1 MPFLFHY
8 REIIYNRHTMKQ
20 RKLFIAL
27 LVTLLV
33 MPTVVNA
40 AAFSAVAPSGQTL
53 YYTIRNGEAWV
64 CFPSSTSNTYWG
76 TWTKPTGDLVI
87 PSVVNN
93 GDITY
98 DVTGIWSYAFYE
110 CDGLTSVSI
119 PSSVTSIGQMAFGKC
134 WGITN
139 LIVPATVTE
148 INSGA
153 FTQVKSVSYDGSATG
168 SPWGAINLN
177 SYYEDGLYYTSSSKD
192 SLVAADASLSAVVVP
207 NEVKYI
213 GQYAFYGCE
222 NMTSVQLGSNL
233 NTIAANAFSECLSLS
248 TINLPDSLKSIGS
261 NAFKDCYSITNIII
275 PESVES
281 LQSGCFANCL
291 SLTTVYFNAEHC
303 YGVEGVF
310 TGCGSITE
318 VIIGDGVKEI
328 PDYLC
333 KGMGG
338 LTTVIIPPSVTSIGV
353 SAFQNCANL
362 SSVGFSNG
370 LKTIGN
376 SAFEGCSTLDAINI
390 PNSVTNIGASA
401 FKNCSSL
408 NEVVLSDSL
417 CFIAES
423 LFFQCNLS
431 SGIVLPESIVNIAH
445 FAFYGTNLP
454 QLVIPDAV
462 SNIDYYAFAY
472 CHSLTK
478 AIIGNGVSA
487 LGESVFE
494 SSYNLNSV
502 IFKRSVPP
510 SIIQSHPPFTNCH
523 PTIYIPCGTQNSYL
537 GRWGINYSFQE
548 ALGFS
553 FTANAESNGYVDYSN
568 YVACDSTV
576 TVSASSDYGYVFSH
590 WSDGDYSSSRTL
602 HLEGDSSITAYFS
615 KQEFYISGLVE
626 ESDMGYV
633 LGNGYVSYLDTATL
647 VAMANHGYHFERW
660 YKINNTGYYG
670 NSIVTI
676 SYDDTLRVK
685 ASGSQTYYA
694 SFLPDIYTISLVSDN
709 TTGSGSCSGD
719 GEYEYPT
726 TVAIMSTPDYG
737 YRFSHWNDGDTNN
750 PRVIALTQDTLF
762 TAYYT
767 KDTFAVY
774 ITYDSTK
781 GTVAGDTA
789 VAYGDSATLSATPH
803 YGYHFSHWNIYRYQ
817 GSQLMAIDMVEDSTA
832 MVQALGNIA
841 IEAVFDRELFEV
853 SLLPNIDGRG
863 LADTV
868 FEYYMLETMIEAVPN
883 YGYHFS
889 HWSDGDS
896 TNPRLIVVTSDTS
909 FTAVYEPDL
918 FTLTLSSFDN
928 SLGTVVGAGT
938 YSYGDTVEIVAIPA
952 EHYHLAYWLSSGYT
966 YSYYYDNPQSVVIT
980 RDMTLQAYFDINT
993 YTVSAQVDDVANG
1006 TVAGSGTYT
1015 YPSAATLTATAYS
1028 GYHFSH
1034 WSNGMLNNPYTL
1046 AVTRDTSI
1054 TAIFIATGERY
1065 QDTIIVYDTVVVHDT
1080 VEYNIE
1086 YRDSVQYNIVV
1097 VDSTVYNII
1106 QSDSVVYYYD
1116 TLCAT
1121 HDTIV
1126 VTVHDTIY
1134 LTDPTG
1140 IDDRSAM
1147 VISIGV
1153 DGRSIAVGGVEGHTV
1168 QLYDSVGRLVATR
1181 RSLYDRVVFEAP
1193 TSGTYVVLVDG
1204 VAAHKAVVVR

>member
-1 MPFLFHY
+1 M
-8 REIIYNRHTMKQ
+8 
-20 RKLFIAL
+20 RKIVLYCFMMAML
-27 LVTLLV
+27 AP
-33 MPTVVNA
+33 MANA
-40 AAFSAVAPSGQTL
+40 
-53 YYTIRNGEAWV
+53 
-64 CFPSSTSNTYWG
+64 
-76 TWTKPTGDLVI
+76 
-87 PSVVNN
+87 
-93 GDITY
+93 
-98 DVTGIWSYAFYE
+98 
-110 CDGLTSVSI
+110 TSVSLTS
-119 PSSVTSIGQMAFGKC
+119 PSGHLLRYNILNGSAEVTYMQ
-134 WGITN
+134 
-139 LIVPATVTE
+139 
-148 INSGA
+148 
-153 FTQVKSVSYDGSATG
+153 SVSGNTG
-168 SPWGAINLN
+168 
-177 SYYEDGLYYTSSSKD
+177 
-192 SLVAADASLSAVVVP
+192 AAYNISGNVVVP
-207 NEVKYI
+207 DSVEYDGQKIPVTKI
-213 GQYAFYGCE
+213 GNKAFYR
-222 NMTSVQLGSNL
+222 SNSII
-233 NTIAANAFSECLSLS
+233 TVSLPS
-248 TINLPDSLKSIGS
+248 TITEIGAE
-261 NAFKDCYSITNIII
+261 AFYRCTAITMMVL
-275 PESVES
+275 PESVE
-281 LQSGCFANCL
+281 
-291 SLTTVYFNAEHC
+291 Y
-303 YGVEGVF
+303 
-310 TGCGSITE
+310 
-318 VIIGDGVKEI
+318 
-328 PDYLC
+328 
-333 KGMGG
+333 
-338 LTTVIIPPSVTSIGV
+338 
-353 SAFQNCANL
+353 
-362 SSVGFSNG
+362 
-370 LKTIGN
+370 IGN
-376 SAFEGCSTLDAINI
+376 SAFEGCTGLTTINMGLSVKTIGSRAFYLCKSLTSLTLPDSVATIGTAAFSLCVNLTTVALPAGMKTIETELFYDCTSLTGVILPDSISTIKSYAFYACTSLTSIFIPATVTSVGTDAFRGCINAA
-390 PNSVTNIGASA
+390 SVT
-401 FKNCSSL
+401 
-408 NEVVLSDSL
+408 VDSNNTV
-417 CFIAES
+417 FDSRED
-423 LFFQCNLS
+423 CN
-431 SGIVLPESIVNIAH
+431 
-445 FAFYGTNLP
+445 
-454 QLVIPDAV
+454 
-462 SNIDYYAFAY
+462 
-472 CHSLTK
+472 
-478 AIIGNGVSA
+478 AII
-487 LGESVFE
+487 E
-494 SSYNLNSV
+494 SSSNTIIFAGRNAFIPEGIEIIGINSFNTSY
-502 IFKRSVPP
+502 IIHEA
-510 SIIQSHPPFTNCH
+510 SIYSTSYTNH
-523 PTIYIPCGTQNSYL
+523 SPLVFDTIYIPNTVSLIYANAFSQVHALHFASANPPMLNGTLTQLMLHVPCGASTTY
-537 GRWGINYSFQE
+537 INYYGTWSSYVKEYGPDITIE
-548 ALGFS
+548 AMSSDPERGSCTVVEGDTYGNLV
-553 FTANAESNGYVDYSN
+553 T
-568 YVACDSTV
+568 CDSLATIN
-576 TVSASSDYGYVFSH
+576 AIANYGYVFSH
-590 WSDGDYSSSRTL
+590 WSDGSENNPYTILLS
-602 HLEGDSSITAYFS
+602 GDSTVVAYFE
-615 KQEFYISGLVE
+615 KKTFHVTAIAEDTNKGEVYGSGDV
-626 ESDMGYV
+626 
-633 LGNGYVSYLDTATL
+633 NYLDTVTL
-647 VAMANHGYHFERW
+647 VATPYMGYHFVYWFSRSFHYNSYSGW
-660 YKINNTGYYG
+660 YYIDIPVG
-670 NSIVTI
+670 
-676 SYDDTLRVK
+676 YDDTLQV
-685 ASGSQTYYA
+685 QITDTITYYA
-694 SFLPDIYTISLVSDN
+694 LFEPDIYTITLESDS
-709 TTGSGSCSGD
+709 TFGSGFCSGD

-841 IEAVFDRELFEV
+841 IEAVFDRKLFEV

-993 YTVSAQVDDVANG
+993 YTVSAQVDDVAHG

-1065 QDTIIVYDTVVVHDT
+1065 QDTITVYDTVVVHDT

-1106 QSDSVVYYYD
+1106 QSDSVEYYYD

-1204 VAAHKAVVVR
+1204 VAARKAVVVR